1 MLPTRQTFALA
12 IALSLVLEVASGCRS
27 NARPDSGAVATTPA
41 RGGELLVSARTEP
54 RSFNRHAARDSTT
67 GIVSTFINA
76 TLVRINRVS
85 DTVEPLPWKGMPPF
99 PFGSEASRPADSA
112 YEAYLHDYQTRTAGG
127 GAGR

>member
-67 GIVSTFINA
+67 GLVSTFA
-76 TLVRINRVS
+76 TYHRI
-85 DTVEPLPWKGMPPF
+85 DDAL
-99 PFGSEASRPADSA
+99 AAA
-112 YEAYLHDYQTRTAGG
+112 RTGVVGQPVKA
-127 GAGR
+127 A